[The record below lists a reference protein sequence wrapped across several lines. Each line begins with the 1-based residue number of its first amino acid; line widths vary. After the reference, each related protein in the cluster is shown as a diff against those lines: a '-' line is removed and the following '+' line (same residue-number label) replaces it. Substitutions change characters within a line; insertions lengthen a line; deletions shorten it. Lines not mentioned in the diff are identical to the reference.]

1 VSRARRLER
10 FGHLPVLDPEVSV
23 LPAAQAKVWRLM
35 ADIPE
40 PFVLYGGTALALRTG
55 HRQSADFDFFSAEAF
70 RPTALIEE
78 LTWLG
83 SLTIDEASPDNLR
96 VTTTAGVHLSFFGGL
111 DLQSVAEPAIVK
123 ENGIVVAS
131 IFDLA
136 GTKAKAILD
145 RSEWRDY
152 FDIATLLRAGL
163 TLPEI
168 IGYATTIFEPVFQF
182 PAAVF
187 LRALAWFG
195 DGTVPDLPEIIKRE
209 LTDAV
214 ARAADSTFPTV
225 HPYSRSILS
234 AGGRVT
240 EPPIVRDTA

>member
-1 VSRARRLER
+1 MSRARRLER
-10 FGHLPVLDPEVSV
+10 FGRLPVLDPHVSV

-55 HRQSADFDFFSAEAF
+55 HRQSADFDFFSAETF
-70 RPTALIEE
+70 RPTGLLEE

-83 SLTIDEASPDNLR
+83 RVTIDEASPDNLR
-96 VTTTAGVHLSFFGGL
+96 VTTADGVHLSFYGGVT
-111 DLQSVAEPAIVK
+111 LQSVAEPAIVQ
-123 ENGIVVAS
+123 ENGVVVAS
-131 IFDLA
+131 MFDLA

-145 RSEWRDY
+145 RSEWKDY

-168 IGYATTIFEPVFQF
+168 IGYATTIFEPMFDF

-187 LRALAWFG
+187 LRSLAWFD
-195 DGTVPDLPEIIKRE
+195 DGTVPDLSAIMRRE
-209 LTDAV
+209 LTNAV
-214 ARAADSTFPTV
+214 ALAAQAVIPVV
-225 HPYSRSILS
+225 HPYSTSIL
-234 AGGRVT
+234 
-240 EPPIVRDTA
+240 P